1 MKNDNAFQCTLGYKT
16 AKITIINL
24 YIYTLLYI
32 KIDSRRLTRHFF
44 GLKIDTDAVGSFHLT
59 KENSISKLNEMK
71 ISTKYSN
78 TICII
83 LL

>member
-59 KENSISKLNEMK
+59 KENSISKFRFKRLGEK
-71 ISTKYSN
+71 YRATKKK
-78 TICII
+78 
-83 LL
+83 